1 MKKTTKKTL
10 ATLLLLSA
18 FTTTAKAQIIPLPD
32 MPACGPLPLG
42 GPAAACFNVPY
53 QKDYANSMKGVDR
66 PFDRGNPYNINTP
79 RNLAP
84 PPPSDTTMPPGAS
97 ARPSG
102 PGYAYTATMT
112 DGPQSPNANYKNR
125 LTSPPTATQNPYQ
138 QYGRQYSPDNVNNA
152 YINDPY
158 GAGLP
163 HLQPSTGDGVPRSP

>member
-18 FTTTAKAQIIPLPD
+18 FTTTAKAQIPFPNLPQ
-32 MPACGPLPLG
+32 CGPDPLH
-42 GPAAACFNVPY
+42 GPNFACFDFPSQQSY
-53 QKDYANSMKGVDR
+53 INSMKGVDR

-125 LTSPPTATQNPYQ
+125 LTSPPNATQNPYQ

>member
-66 PFDRGNPYNINTP
+66 PFDRVNPYNINTP

-125 LTSPPTATQNPYQ
+125 LTSPPNATQNPYQ

>member
-125 LTSPPTATQNPYQ
+125 LTSPP
-138 QYGRQYSPDNVNNA
+138 NA
-152 YINDPY
+152 
-158 GAGLP
+158 
-163 HLQPSTGDGVPRSP
+163 

>member
-125 LTSPPTATQNPYQ
+125 LTSPPNATQNPYQ